1 MSGVD
6 SNEKNYVCALYA
18 NCGDFNGFAVRSAYD
33 ICTRS
38 KERVVRYFSYFSMV
52 PVGYGNWFPIITAFL
67 SVIIVLLLL
76 AGMKKVNTG
85 NTVEILLIICII
97 SQLLLWLLFNSVS
110 AVGVCVMVLHIIVF
124 ILQMFQKRKLGK

>member
-1 MSGVD
+1 MKKIMSALCMLIAVILMALPFGVPMT
-6 SNEKNYVCALYA
+6 
-18 NCGDFNGFAVRSAYD
+18 FAPGP
-33 ICTRS
+33 